1 MSNPH
6 AFRDLREHV
15 PHRDDSEVCVGT
27 ISAPSAE
34 PFPGY
39 DNLTV
44 TRLRVA
50 FHHRTQDELAACDD
64 YERSHLNR
72 EAVLTKLRFMR
83 STQPW
88 DGYDQ
93 MPEEEILARLES
105 ANLPTLKGVRDYER
119 KFGNRPRIHGA
130 ALHRQH
136 DLLAHKPSHRMPSR
150 RRRQASQV
158 GV

>member
-1 MSNPH
+1 MCI
-6 AFRDLREHV
+6 RD
-15 PHRDDSEVCVGT
+15 S
-27 ISAPSAE
+27 
-34 PFPGY
+34 
-39 DNLTV
+39 
-44 TRLRVA
+44 
-50 FHHRTQDELAACDD
+50 
-64 YERSHLNR
+64 LNR

-119 KFGNRPRIHGA
+119 KFGRRHKIHGA

-136 DLLAHKPSHRMPSR
+136 DLLAHKPSDKTPSR
-150 RRRQASQV
+150 RERRAGQA